1 MCVNHEQGKY
11 DETPMNKGIDTHWPQ
26 MPNTNRIVT
35 FGYIR
40 VTSGRLLKP
49 SKRLCVTL
57 RKYEGWIDAFRGTIQ
72 PFFCAG

>member
-1 MCVNHEQGKY
+1 
-11 DETPMNKGIDTHWPQ
+11 

-57 RKYEGWIDAFRGTIQ
+57 RKYEG
-72 PFFCAG
+72 